1 MVILDVTTKD
11 EITGLFLSQRMN
23 IGVNTFLS
31 KLGNQFK
38 SIAPCEGFLNGSIC
52 TRKCF
57 FKKEIFVSHSEKSK
71 DLTKFA
77 IRIVTRRESAFDKSI
92 FENVLRNPDCV
103 I

>member
-11 EITGLFLSQRMN
+11 ETSGLFLSQRMN
-23 IGVNTFLS
+23 IGVNNFLS
-31 KLGNQFK
+31 KFGDQFK
-38 SIAPCEGFLNGSIC
+38 SIAPCEGLHNGSVC

-92 FENVLRNPDCV
+92 FENVFRNPDCV